1 MSDAMPPI
9 SSSSTEKMLFLQ
21 ENMVHFVNQ
30 MSMPVIE
37 VSLVISKYLKK
48 LVDVLEERAQS
59 EDEELSNEI
68 LNSWPIDL
76 DLADNTRP
84 GMSLERILEIVDID
98 RMDILDT
105 MIRTIINGTELPFVD
120 AVLALRRWE
129 HLARSQL
136 SRASSTGQLF
146 SPMILPDDF

>member
-1 MSDAMPPI
+1 MSDAMPAV
-9 SSSSTEKMLFLQ
+9 SSPSTEKMLFLQ

-48 LVDVLEERAQS
+48 LVDVLEERAQTEG
-59 EDEELSNEI
+59 EDLSSEI
-68 LNSWPIDL
+68 LNPWPIDT
-76 DLADNTRP
+76 DSADTNRP
-84 GMSLERILEIVDID
+84 GMPLERILEIVDVD

-136 SRASSTGQLF
+136 SKASGTGQLF
-146 SPMILPDDF
+146 SPMILPADF

>member
-1 MSDAMPPI
+1 
-9 SSSSTEKMLFLQ
+9 
-21 ENMVHFVNQ
+21 
-30 MSMPVIE
+30 MPVIE

-48 LVDVLEERAQS
+48 LVDVLEERAQT
-59 EDEELSNEI
+59 EGEELSSEI
-68 LNSWPIDL
+68 LNPWAIDT
-76 DLADNTRP
+76 DSPYANRP
-84 GMSLERILEIVDID
+84 GMPLERILEIVDVD

-136 SRASSTGQLF
+136 SKASGTGQLF
-146 SPMILPDDF
+146 SPIILPADF